1 MFALL
6 FATGEEVL
14 MLSERIVRV
23 EEGLLRV
30 EEAGKN
36 QNLMTDK
43 RFEVLTMIDKEEH
56 RQRVNRK

>member
-1 MFALL
+1 
-6 FATGEEVL
+6 